1 MSTNSA
7 IKALTQDIVW
17 YENQTVE
24 LNGKQYTA
32 LMPRLYLAGAT
43 LEDLSKTPQAF
54 LSALMF
60 VPFVMV
66 CSLAILVIVFAL
78 SLRLLTAVISPD
90 WLRRV
95 FFKRTKHHHQQQWHN
110 RQ

>member
-1 MSTNSA
+1 VFPVGITQSNA

-43 LEDLSKTPQAF
+43 LEDLSKTPQALF
-54 LSALMF
+54 TGNIGN
-60 VPFVMV
+60 
-66 CSLAILVIVFAL
+66 SLCLELKVVDCCYI
-78 SLRLLTAVISPD
+78 P
-90 WLRRV
+90 
-95 FFKRTKHHHQQQWHN
+95 
-110 RQ
+110 